1 MKNNVVARELVDIFG
16 IGYHIEL
23 RKEKNFEGRTIYRL
37 YNVYDLDIPVCEEPR
52 GCAAYFDLDE
62 AIAALEK
69 VTGVKFEEEYKRI
82 IELKANS
89 ICEKTVY

>member
-1 MKNNVVARELVDIFG
+1 MKMQNNVVARKLVNVYG
-16 IGYHIEL
+16 ISYHIEL

-37 YNVYDLDIPVCEEPR
+37 YNVYDLDYPVCEDPR
-52 GCAAYFDLDE
+52 GFTAYFDLDE

-82 IELKANS
+82 ILLKANS
-89 ICEKTVY
+89 L